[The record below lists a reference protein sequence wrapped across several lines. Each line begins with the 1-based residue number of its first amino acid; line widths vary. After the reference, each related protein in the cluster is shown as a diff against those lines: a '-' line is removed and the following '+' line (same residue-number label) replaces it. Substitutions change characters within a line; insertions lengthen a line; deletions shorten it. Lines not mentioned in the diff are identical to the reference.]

1 MKKIYNLVLVLFC
14 ILAAGA
20 FTGFSSDAKTVH
32 KSFVVMQG
40 GTRALPF
47 GTAKSSCKI
56 QGKKYISIS
65 KNQKTSYSKV
75 SVKADRTTY
84 PILVKG
90 KKAGKGK
97 ITLRTGKK
105 TTVFSVKV
113 LSKKSVNKTATKKL
127 KAYKARL
134 KGKDQCLYADFNGD
148 GIKEL
153 YHNDS
158 FTYYNYALKK
168 LVTKGAPVISLSK
181 IYTCGKSHM
190 LFAIPSKETR
200 LGEKGSDE
208 ERIVYGH
215 FFFFNEAKIFDFLN
229 QDVALSQYV
238 KPEIYVGSR
247 YSNGTSYYFLD
258 DSSYDQ
264 DDYWYL
270 PYTEDEMQ
278 TFLDQK
284 MPSRKELKLVP

>member
-40 GTRALPF
+40 GTRALPS

-105 TTVFSVKV
+105 TNASTPILMVTA
-113 LSKKSVNKTATKKL
+113 SKNCTLMILLLIIT
-127 KAYKARL
+127 
-134 KGKDQCLYADFNGD
+134 
-148 GIKEL
+148 
-153 YHNDS
+153 
-158 FTYYNYALKK
+158 
-168 LVTKGAPVISLSK
+168 
-181 IYTCGKSHM
+181 M
-190 LFAIPSKETR
+190 L
-200 LGEKGSDE
+200 
-208 ERIVYGH
+208 
-215 FFFFNEAKIFDFLN
+215 
-229 QDVALSQYV
+229 
-238 KPEIYVGSR
+238 
-247 YSNGTSYYFLD
+247 
-258 DSSYDQ
+258 
-264 DDYWYL
+264 
-270 PYTEDEMQ
+270 
-278 TFLDQK
+278 
-284 MPSRKELKLVP
+284 